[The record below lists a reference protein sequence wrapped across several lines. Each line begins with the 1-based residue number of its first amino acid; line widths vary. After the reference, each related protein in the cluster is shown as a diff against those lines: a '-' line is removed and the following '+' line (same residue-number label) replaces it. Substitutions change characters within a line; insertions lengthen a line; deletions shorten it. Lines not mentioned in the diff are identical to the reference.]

1 MWGSAAS
8 DSDEGGLLGGGFD
21 LYPVEKLYDVTEEEI
36 DQMMQELCDI
46 DPHCEKLFSRKYIQY
61 LMSKPSRKEEGVVR
75 ERQRYA
81 CLAASASRAARG

>member
-1 MWGSAAS
+1 
-8 DSDEGGLLGGGFD
+8 
-21 LYPVEKLYDVTEEEI
+21 
-36 DQMMQELCDI
+36 MMQELCDI

-75 ERQRYA
+75 ERQRCA